1 MYADFCVSTSRA
13 GSTCVLHSFRR
24 HCRTWQDLTNHI
36 SARFSSPDSDYSAR
50 VSSLFI
56 EKVAP
61 PLEALVRRAVEAGA
75 NFNLKQVEGGETSV
89 ATVHRGTATAQ
100 LQLAPA
106 STSPSIDGNIQLAP
120 SSVSVDAPSPTAGG
134 IAMQNEG
141 ANCSSSTFRS
151 SGGSSCNGS
160 SSSDDD
166 ERARLSLALASVRLS
181 LSSAFPTLPTS
192 LLNELCLVGHAQLL
206 KSVLPGVISHAVSVS
221 TRRVRE
227 DVMVEKDREWA
238 QRQQRLDDAAAAAA
252 SSLSSSASSAVPS
265 DSKTSS
271 TAAAAAPSS
280 SNVVAPAIDSD
291 AITSMTDR
299 RRRLFTSLQSDL
311 TLAREDKEAAILSA
325 VAEKQRADDALAA
338 LRRAT
343 STSREK
349 KNDACC
355 VVQ

>member
-1 MYADFCVSTSRA
+1 M
-13 GSTCVLHSFRR
+13 
-24 HCRTWQDLTNHI
+24 
-36 SARFSSPDSDYSAR
+36 
-50 VSSLFI
+50 
-56 EKVAP
+56 
-61 PLEALVRRAVEAGA
+61 RRAVEAGA

-106 STSPSIDGNIQLAP
+106 STSPSIDGKIQRAP
-120 SSVSVDAPSPTAGG
+120 ASVSADAPSPTAGG
-134 IAMQNEG
+134 IAMQNGG
-141 ANCSSSTFRS
+141 ANCSSSSSSSTFRS

-238 QRQQRLDDAAAAAA
+238 QRQQHLDDAAAAAA

-265 DSKTSS
+265 DSMTSS
-271 TAAAAAPSS
+271 TAAAAAAAAPSS